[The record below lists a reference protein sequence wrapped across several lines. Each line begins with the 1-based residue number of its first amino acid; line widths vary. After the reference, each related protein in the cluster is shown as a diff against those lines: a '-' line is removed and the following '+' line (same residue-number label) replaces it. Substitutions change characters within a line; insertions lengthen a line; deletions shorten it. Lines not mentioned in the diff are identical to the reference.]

1 MREAASSG
9 SSLSLLQCVEVSRI
23 EEATTAIPLRA
34 AADIGNLGRCLL
46 EADQPS
52 SNEPTDNVLR
62 DVTSASGN
70 SMGLA
75 VTVTAQVTY
84 VKPAV
89 SKLSKRP
96 PSASAVGYR
105 AAKGKR

>member
-1 MREAASSG
+1 M
-9 SSLSLLQCVEVSRI
+9 LNV
-23 EEATTAIPLRA
+23 
-34 AADIGNLGRCLL
+34 GRCLL

-62 DVTSASGN
+62 DVTAASGN
-70 SMGLA
+70 SMGMA
-75 VTVTAQVTY
+75 VTVTAQVTS

-89 SKLSKRP
+89 SKLSQRP
-96 PSASAVGYR
+96 PLASAVGSR

>member
-1 MREAASSG
+1 
-9 SSLSLLQCVEVSRI
+9 VVVSRI
-23 EEATTAIPLRA
+23 EEAVTAIPLRA
-34 AADIGNLGRCLL
+34 ATDSGNVGRCLL

-62 DVTSASGN
+62 DVTAASGN
-70 SMGLA
+70 SMGMA
-75 VTVTAQVTY
+75 VTATASQVTS

-89 SKLSKRP
+89 SKLSQRP
-96 PSASAVGYR
+96 PLASAVGSR